1 MKKTKKEFKGMLAPY
16 DSDDELLKEL
26 LEVEEGEDLTEVL
39 SNAFLDSDYIL
50 QEGEVLLVIEVDG
63 YLIFRESYDSLD
75 EDDIEKL
82 EKFYFDD
89 SSLKEFEEVST
100 WSDDIEKSN
109 FRMNESKLAIKYRGY
124 KGGEGYHY
132 GWWILS
138 A

>member
-1 MKKTKKEFKGMLAPY
+1 MKKTKKEFKGMLSPY

-26 LEVEEGEDLTEVL
+26 LEVEEGEDLTEAL
-39 SNAFLDSDYIL
+39 SDAFLDSDYIL
-50 QEGEVLLVIEVDG
+50 QEGEALLVIEVDG

-75 EDDIEKL
+75 EDDIKKL
-82 EKFYFDD
+82 GRFYFDD

-100 WSDDIEKSN
+100 WSDDIEKSK
-109 FRMNESKLAIKYRGY
+109 FRMNESKLAIKYRG
-124 KGGEGYHY
+124 GEGYHY

>member
-1 MKKTKKEFKGMLAPY
+1 MKKTKKEFKGMLSPY

-26 LEVEEGEDLTEVL
+26 LEVEEGEDLTEAL

-50 QEGEVLLVIEVDG
+50 QEGEALLVIEVDG

-75 EDDIEKL
+75 EDDIKKL
-82 EKFYFDD
+82 GRFYFDD

-100 WSDDIEKSN
+100 WSDDIEKSK
-109 FRMNESKLAIKYRGY
+109 FRMNESKLAIKYRG
-124 KGGEGYHY
+124 GEGYHY